1 MLKFMEP
8 VIEILLNKDPQLL
21 ELVYI
26 MQYPEFKLSDGE
38 WYEPARKP
46 GHIHRMPW
54 YKHADINVRDILQ
67 HLRVV
72 AMRDGV
78 GPGREIP
85 IP

>member
-1 MLKFMEP
+1 
-8 VIEILLNKDPQLL
+8 
-21 ELVYI
+21 
-26 MQYPEFKLSDGE
+26 
-38 WYEPARKP
+38 
-46 GHIHRMPW
+46 MPW
-54 YKHADINVRDILQ
+54 YKHSDINVRDILQ